1 MVFLADRGG
10 PFNVWL
16 SQIGTSEPVNVT
28 QGKVPAQNPGAIR
41 RVGFF
46 GDGHIWISKVRIRS
60 LYTLDGAGAG
70 RRTSSFFADAME
82 PAWSPDGK
90 AMAYHTVE
98 PGDPIFVA
106 DRSGRSPKKSSPQSL
121 EIIVTI

>member
-1 MVFLADRGG
+1 MLGGEPRRFL
-10 PFNVWL
+10 
-16 SQIGTSEPVNVT
+16 
-28 QGKVPAQNPGAIR
+28 
-41 RVGFF
+41 
-46 GDGHIWISKVRIRS
+46 
-60 LYTLDGAGAG
+60 
-70 RRTSSFFADAME
+70 ADAME